1 MQPESS
7 VIRQKAL
14 LIFHKVDTL
23 ALRHIQHK
31 SLAYLYHRFVKP
43 HLEGLILYK
52 IPEPELKTAITEAF
66 YEIKPVVEE
75 FQLAHD
81 FKEAEKFNTP
91 KMTEL
96 LKKMPDFKNLEDLLD
111 GV

>member
-1 MQPESS
+1 MPEESS

-14 LIFHKVDTL
+14 VIFHKIDTL
-23 ALRHIQHK
+23 ALRHIKHQ
-31 SLAYLYHRFVKP
+31 SLAYLYHKFVKP

-75 FQLAHD
+75 FQLAHQ
-81 FKEAEKFNTP
+81 FREAQKYNSTD
-91 KMTEL
+91 MTKL